1 MITPDIEPLL
11 FNLILSKA
19 IGLGGYVY
27 ALNGTEDHVHLAAH
41 IPRTISV
48 AQYIGKVQGASSTR
62 FNKMGISPNHFY
74 WQSEYS
80 IFTISEFMVPKIVQY
95 VKNQKNHHKQ
105 RSIDTKFEI
114 IMKT

>member
-1 MITPDIEPLL
+1 MAHSRLFYHIVWGTKNREPMITPDIEPLL

-62 FNKMGISPNHFY
+62 FNKMGISSNHFY
-74 WQSEYS
+74 W
-80 IFTISEFMVPKIVQY
+80 
-95 VKNQKNHHKQ
+95 
-105 RSIDTKFEI
+105 
-114 IMKT
+114 